1 MQHTGVELEQD
12 QSDYIYE
19 PSGIKS
25 ICNSSSMQ
33 LSCVRPVLFEREFL
47 TGYSGRRFKKD
58 ESEDTARNL
67 KPALGFSGWYRGRTH
82 GKLGRVDLHR
92 ESIGTVEPE
101 PPETK
106 YEMKRYRPHQK
117 VREESFDCD
126 PASAMR
132 YDMARVEASSRGHNV
147 ERIIKDIRFKLELKV
162 VGPMKR
168 HLYVRSIFAVY
179 DHSGTGLCTT
189 ENFNAALLNLGIVLP
204 TIEFGALCSVFDDQQ
219 SGEISWMKFMVRVG
233 AGHPK

>member
-1 MQHTGVELEQD
+1 MQRPGVELEQ
-12 QSDYIYE
+12 SDFYE
-19 PSGIKS
+19 ASGMHKS

-33 LSCVRPVLFEREFL
+33 LSCVRPVLFEREYM
-47 TGYSGRRFKKD
+47 TGYSGGRFKKD
-58 ESEDTARNL
+58 ILEDSSRNL

-117 VREESFDCD
+117 LRDESFDCD
-126 PASAMR
+126 PASALK

-147 ERIIKDIRFKLELKV
+147 DRIIHDIKFKLELKV

-168 HLYVRSIFAVY
+168 HLYVRSIFSVY
-179 DHSGTGLCTT
+179 DHTGTGLCTT
-189 ENFNAALLNLGIVLP
+189 DNFNAALLNLGVVLP
-204 TIEFGALCSVFDDQQ
+204 TIEFGALCSVFDEQQ